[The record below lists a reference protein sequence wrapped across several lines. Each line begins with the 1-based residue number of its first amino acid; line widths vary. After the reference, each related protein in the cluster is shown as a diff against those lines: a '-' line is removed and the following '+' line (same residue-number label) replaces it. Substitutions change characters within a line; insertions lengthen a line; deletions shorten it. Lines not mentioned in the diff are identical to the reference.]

1 MQEREIMI
9 AVILAAFIG
18 MIIKTA
24 DTSSDIQA
32 VQYTKCPKGFE
43 TEHAV
48 YSAPGRSPL
57 DCIQRCSQTNGCS
70 GVNICPT
77 GLHREVVCGL
87 TEVVQPG
94 RCAKLPAAASPSC
107 YYAQKV
113 RMSIDFG

>member
-1 MQEREIMI
+1 MRERQTVI

-24 DTSSDIQA
+24 HTSNDIET

-77 GLHREVVCGL
+77 GLHRKVVCGL
-87 TEVVQPG
+87 AEVVQPG
-94 RCAKLPAAASPSC
+94 ICAKLSAAASPSC

-113 RMSIDFG
+113 QMSIDIG